1 MNALDK
7 NLLRSTVFT
16 YSTFLFA
23 LWAFFIHV
31 SWNHIQDIRH
41 SDPIW
46 LVNGVWPW
54 LCIIIIIYVL
64 LFLIIVNYDLKGKI
78 FHLIFI
84 AYLVLVI
91 DSTPYFL
98 STLYRF
104 PDTIN
109 VVQASVLLPEVLSD
123 SITLPYP
130 ESFPGSYML
139 FHVVHLLTG
148 IDLFAFARFIF
159 APLTLISMFAFWYL
173 LTTHLFDSRVAFIST
188 VVAIPTQ
195 IIEISLTPN
204 SLAIILTL
212 VCLFLCVSDKW
223 NTKILFY
230 IVAIVLISTHAI
242 HPIVLLVILVFFY
255 FYIHITKLNILDI
268 TWKKICFVFFSWI
281 TWIFSPSCVMGT
293 GIIET
298 LYRILS
304 MESRNWGQAS
314 MYTVGSGNLA
324 ADYVWIQNLTM
335 IKYELYAL
343 VLAIIIIYDLY
354 FVGFYAFTTNNT
366 NILKEPRLIKKYSIL
381 LLGLILSTIT
391 LSNLI
396 FGGSDT
402 QNIVSRTLNYS
413 LLFVS
418 IFIASSFSSLNIPS
432 KSLRKIIK
440 GFFIAFLL
448 ITFAT
453 YPFYSYG
460 RDSYV
465 NYPMS
470 QEVGSSFFRDHASDD
485 NLHAV
490 SSYTKA
496 AYFYQMMEGKNDEE
510 YDMRRSTV
518 YVNGWY
524 SMNYQTVASHDVS
537 NEVTSSFG

>member
-1 MNALDK
+1 MNK
-7 NLLRSTVFT
+7 NLLRSTILTF
-16 YSTFLFA
+16 STFLSV
-23 LWAFFIHV
+23 LWIFFIHIN
-31 SWNHIQDIRH
+31 WNYIQEIRH
-41 SDPIW
+41 SDPLW

-54 LCIIIIIYVL
+54 IHILIIMYVL
-64 LFLIIVNYDLKGKI
+64 LFLIIVKYDLKGKI

-109 VVQASVLLPEVLSD
+109 VAQASVLLPEVLSD
-123 SITLPYP
+123 SIELSYP

-139 FHVVHLLTG
+139 FHIVNLLAG
-148 IDLFAFARFIF
+148 IDLFAFSRFIF
-159 APLTLISMFAFWYL
+159 TPLVLISMFAFWYL
-173 LTTHLFDSRVAFIST
+173 LTEHLFDSRVAFIST

-223 NTKILFY
+223 NAKILFY
-230 IVAIVLISTHAI
+230 IAAIALVSTHAI

-255 FYIHITKLNILDI
+255 FYIRITKLNILDI

-281 TWIFSPSCVMGT
+281 TWIFSPSCVMGA

-298 LYRILS
+298 LHRMLS
-304 MESRNWGQAS
+304 MESRDWGHAS
-314 MYTVGSGNLA
+314 TYTVGSGNLA
-324 ADYVWIQNLTM
+324 AGYAWIQNLTM
-335 IKYELYAL
+335 FKYELYAL
-343 VLAIIIIYDLY
+343 VLAVIIVCDLY
-354 FVGFYAFTTNNT
+354 FIGFYAYTTNT
-366 NILKEPRLIKKYSIL
+366 NILKEPKLIKRYFML

-391 LSNLI
+391 LANLI
-396 FGGSDT
+396 LGGSDT
-402 QNIVSRTLNYS
+402 QNIISRTLNYS

-418 IFIASSFSSLNIPS
+418 IFIASSFNSLNIPS
-432 KSLRKIIK
+432 KPLRKSIK
-440 GFFIAFLL
+440 GFFIVFLL

-460 RDSYV
+460 RDSYI

-470 QEVGSSFFRDHASDD
+470 QEVGSNFFRDHAPDD
-485 NLHAV
+485 NLNAV

-496 AYFYQMMEGKNDEE
+496 AYFYQMMEGRNTEE
-510 YDMRRSTV
+510 YNMRRSTV

-524 SMNYQTVASHDVS
+524 SMNYQAVASHDVS